1 VVVHAFTFEPLPV
14 PDVGASSELPL
25 RSRLAKGLNPIAAS
39 HATQKEIPVSPGS
52 VSCMDL
58 PLRWA
63 STKENQMFD
72 NEPNRVSQRRKRL
85 IGAASLLLAGGVAGG
100 ALAAT
105 SSASA
110 ADSTA
115 STVAAPA
122 ANAPGPPAD
131 TATPIRPGEKALTD
145 TDLATAKAAA
155 LKRAGEKALTDT
167 DLATAKAAAL
177 KAVPGGTVYRVET
190 DADGATYEAHMTK
203 ADGTHVTVKFD
214 KSFGVTA
221 IQNGMG
227 AGGPD
232 GHPGG
237 PVGGATSSPSGAGI

>member
-1 VVVHAFTFEPLPV
+1 
-14 PDVGASSELPL
+14 
-25 RSRLAKGLNPIAAS
+25 
-39 HATQKEIPVSPGS
+39 
-52 VSCMDL
+52 
-58 PLRWA
+58 
-63 STKENQMFD
+63 MFD
-72 NEPNRVSQRRKRL
+72 NEPNRAGQRSKRL
-85 IGAASLLLAGGVAGG
+85 LGAAGLLLAGGIAGG

-115 STVAAPA
+115 SNVAAPVTAPA
-122 ANAPGPPAD
+122 AAAPGRPAD
-131 TATPIRPGEKALTD
+131 TATPV
-145 TDLATAKAAA
+145 
-155 LKRAGEKALTDT
+155 RAGEKALTGT

-227 AGGPD
+227 TGGPGPAD
-232 GHPGG
+232 GPASSTSGG
-237 PVGGATSSPSGAGI
+237 GI

>member
-1 VVVHAFTFEPLPV
+1 
-14 PDVGASSELPL
+14 
-25 RSRLAKGLNPIAAS
+25 
-39 HATQKEIPVSPGS
+39 
-52 VSCMDL
+52 MDL

-122 ANAPGPPAD
+122 ATGPGRPAD
-131 TATPIRPGEKALTD
+131 TATPV
-145 TDLATAKAAA
+145 
-155 LKRAGEKALTDT
+155 RAGEKALTDT

-237 PVGGATSSPSGAGI
+237 SAGGATSSPSGAGI